1 MNREERIKRAIE
13 DPVFFANHYLG
24 YDYAEHQN
32 EWLKIF
38 TAYQQVMILAPVEFG
53 KSLTLDVKYLIW
65 RIVTNRTLRV
75 ALLSRSE
82 EQVRSKLWV
91 IESHLTSNEKLIK
104 DFGAFKDDKGW
115 SLNDGILT
123 IKRPPG
129 VDGPTVT
136 IKGLLG
142 ELENRRFDLIILDD
156 IISWKDYINNKMH
169 ESILRWYRE
178 IMSTRLPADG
188 ELKIIGS
195 PIEKEDLYEELID
208 QGRMPAFIY
217 SALKLKTDKSFLLSK
232 KQVAEL
238 FDPNKFKPKEL
249 ESLWPEEWTVE
260 QMINKINDVTLLTG
274 NKKYL
279 CRYVS
284 ERSFSVVEMIKK
296 SKNESLGAFTLD
308 RFQKLYPD
316 FKRVIGVDPGS
327 GAVAG
332 TFFALAVLGYSQEG
346 GTMVLL
352 DLLKKRI
359 PSAAQRDIIKEKSNQ
374 WQPERIIIENDT
386 LLATILSLWELDT
399 AFSNLPWMPLRTGTE
414 KYSPTV
420 GLTALTGMLFSGKL
434 IVPYG
439 DDHAIETA
447 EILFKELRK
456 GKVGDA
462 TMSIFKAMQG
472 VKTGSYKYEPTSIVR
487 GAKWRKQ
494 KTGTNYLD
502 ILRRQGVGSQTFV

>member
-1 MNREERIKRAIE
+1 MTKEERIRKAIQ
-13 DPVFFANHYLG
+13 DPVFFAEYYLG
-24 YDYAEHQN
+24 YDYAKHQD
-32 EWLKIF
+32 EWMKIF
-38 TAYQQVMILAPVEFG
+38 TAYKQVMVLAPVEFG

-65 RIVTNRTLRV
+65 RIATNRTLRV

-91 IESHLTSNEKLIK
+91 IESHLTNNERLIK
-104 DFGAFKDDKGW
+104 DFGVFKDDKGW
-115 SLNDGILT
+115 SLNDGMLT
-123 IKRPPG
+123 IKRPHG
-129 VDGPTVT
+129 VDGPTIT

-178 IMSTRLPADG
+178 IMSTRLPAEG

-195 PIEKEDLYEELID
+195 PIEKEDLYDELIE
-208 QGRMPAFIY
+208 QGRMPVFIY
-217 SALKLKTDKSFLLSK
+217 SALKLKKDNSFLLSK

-238 FDPNKFKPKEL
+238 FDPNKFKAEEM

-260 QMINKINDVTLLTG
+260 QMISKINDVTLLTG

-284 ERSFSVVEMIKK
+284 ERSFSVVEMISK

-308 RFQKLYPD
+308 KFQKLYPD
-316 FKRVIGVDPGS
+316 FQRIIGVDPGS
-327 GAVAG
+327 GAIGG
-332 TFFALAVLGYSQEG
+332 TWFALAVVGYSKERDILI
-346 GTMVLL
+346 LL

-359 PSAAQRDIIKEKSNQ
+359 SSAEQKDIIKEKSHQ

-386 LLATILSLWELDT
+386 LLATILSLWELDST
-399 AFSNLPWMPLRTGTE
+399 FSNLPWMPLRTGTE

-439 DDHAIETA
+439 DDYAIELA

-462 TMSIFKAMQG
+462 TMAIFKALQG
-472 VKTGSYKYEPTSIVR
+472 VKTGSYKYEQTSIIR
-487 GAKWRKQ
+487 GAKWKKLR
-494 KTGTNYLD
+494 TGPNYLH
-502 ILRRQGVGSQTFV
+502 ILRRQRAGSQTFV